1 MKVVSD
7 KPLRI
12 AAPWGAVVVLQPNEP
27 RELGDDIAT
36 LAMQEGA
43 KIVGEAA
50 EPEPV
55 EVLVI
60 EDVPQVD
67 SRMEKLVEVMKEL
80 IAEGDPASFTAANT
94 PKAVVVNRK
103 FGDTV
108 LTDEREE
115 AWKIASGL

>member
-1 MKVVSD
+1 MAT
-7 KPLRI
+7 I
-12 AAPWGAVVVLQPNEP
+12 AL
-27 RELGDDIAT
+27 
-36 LAMQEGA
+36 QEGA

-50 EPEPV
+50 EPEPAK
-55 EVLVI
+55 EPVI

-67 SRMEKLVEVMKEL
+67 SRMEKLIEVMKEL